1 MIRSIYLFP
10 NNGWVEFI
18 NGSVRCRQPIMII
31 AVVRIR
37 IMADPGVIL
46 LSLDQEN

>member
-18 NGSVRCRQPIMII
+18 NGLVRCRQPIMII